1 MVCLTQDFFF
11 YSLIYAPAPEITRT
25 AENGTVTENG
35 TSVENGTEEFLEIV
49 PKNYPEITNKNLAR
63 TRESRSV
70 FYSQNSPHIV
80 DQPKSTNG
88 NDHAEEGEKA
98 DSKRAMEN
106 PRRVRSSTSG
116 IIPINQRLQ
125 KSTSHSALP
134 SKKPAGLVIAAN
146 RGTTIG
152 GNSSTPRVL
161 RMPTENAEIVLNE
174 RVGKGK

>member
-1 MVCLTQDFFF
+1 M
-11 YSLIYAPAPEITRT
+11 EIT
-25 AENGTVTENG
+25 
-35 TSVENGTEEFLEIV
+35 I
-49 PKNYPEITNKNLAR
+49 PKNYPEITNKNLAK

-80 DQPKSTNG
+80 EQPKSTNG

-106 PRRVRSSTSG
+106 PRRLRSSTSVV
-116 IIPINQRLQ
+116 PNQRLQ